1 MKNQK
6 TLTALL
12 LGGAI
17 LAAVFALPK
26 AGHADG
32 LSIHAGGVGVSV
44 NDGDGDH
51 DHRRHH
57 DHHHWLHHEQM
68 DAALASLRDA
78 RSHLDKGGND
88 FGGHRVRAIRA
99 ADNAIREIQDAVDY
113 ANSHER

>member
-6 TLTALL
+6 TLTAL

-26 AGHADG
+26 IGHADS

-44 NDGDGDH
+44 NDGDDYDH
-51 DHRRHH
+51 HHHH
-57 DHHHWLHHEQM
+57 DHHHWLHHEEM
-68 DAALASLRDA
+68 DAALASLREA
-78 RSHLDKGGND
+78 RVHLDKGGHD
-88 FGGHRVRAIRA
+88 FGGHRIRAIHA
-99 ADNAIREIQDAVDY
+99 ADNAIREIQASIDY